1 LLAVA
6 ARATAEKI
14 LFALPRNE
22 WPEEFGDHPMMAEAL
37 SPEERADE
45 IFDRIIETPAST
57 LVGIFAKLKWGEG
70 DIKVTDAAIADL
82 RRCLRAR
89 S

>member
-1 LLAVA
+1 
-6 ARATAEKI
+6 
-14 LFALPRNE
+14 
-22 WPEEFGDHPMMAEAL
+22 L